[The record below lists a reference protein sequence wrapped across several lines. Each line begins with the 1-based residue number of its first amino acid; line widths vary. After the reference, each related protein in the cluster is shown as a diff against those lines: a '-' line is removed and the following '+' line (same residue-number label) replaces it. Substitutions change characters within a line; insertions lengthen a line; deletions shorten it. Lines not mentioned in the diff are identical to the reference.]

1 MRAMAYVAA
10 LLAAAAIMFFIVNAP
25 EQPDAPESA
34 VASSVAPESDVE
46 GAEVTATSLTLNV
59 PDMHCPFACYPNVK
73 KTLESR
79 EDVVSV
85 ELVPQKEEGVI
96 DTPQV
101 VVKYKDGFVVDQAI
115 AQLGKAGFG
124 GSTVVQ

>member
-1 MRAMAYVAA
+1 MAYVAA
-10 LLAAAAIMFFIVNAP
+10 LVAAAAIMFFIVNSP
-25 EQPDAPESA
+25 EQPTGAAEGQA
-34 VASSVAPESDVE
+34 ASSVTPDT
-46 GAEVTATSLTLNV
+46 EVTATAVKLNV
-59 PDMHCPFACYPNVK
+59 PDMHCPFACYPSVK

-101 VVKYKDGFVVDQAI
+101 IVSYKDGFVVDQAI
-115 AQLGKAGFG
+115 AQLSEVGFN
-124 GSTVVQ
+124 GSTVVE